1 MLSIDTI
8 EMWLM
13 TVCILCSFVGWG
25 YEYYRR
31 KEAELKAFKLE
42 KKLERRNMM

>member
-1 MLSIDTI
+1 MLSIGTV
-8 EMWLM
+8 EMRLM

-25 YEYYRR
+25 YEYYMR

-42 KKLERRNMM
+42 KKLERRNMI

>member
-1 MLSIDTI
+1 MLIGTI
-8 EMWLM
+8 EMWIM
-13 TVCILCSFVGWG
+13 TVCISCSIVGWG

-31 KEAELKAFKLE
+31 KEAELKVFKLE